1 MGQGSSGSAEKRPTS
16 LVPTSTQL
24 RRADLQS
31 KWWALQASGAAS
43 TPLCLQAYG
52 KQFSSLAE
60 RHCGQHHTE
69 HQRCIRS
76 KKLDPLNM
84 SSWYPACGEP
94 YELESACAVGL
105 LQEVDKRC
113 RPQLDRAAAVLSAS
127 SDQADPKLKEPLEAL
142 GKCMSQL
149 LATKGLAVQ
158 YDVAQAKSRFEAS
171 RLILAR

>member
-105 LQEVDKRC
+105 LQE
-113 RPQLDRAAAVLSAS
+113 
-127 SDQADPKLKEPLEAL
+127 
-142 GKCMSQL
+142 
-149 LATKGLAVQ
+149 
-158 YDVAQAKSRFEAS
+158 
-171 RLILAR
+171 